1 MTKNILVFCS
11 ILLLVLSVSLGLAG
25 CGRGSA
31 VSAQEIAS
39 NAISNSA
46 EVTTVKFDTSM
57 SMDLEVTGGSDP
69 GKMTMS
75 GDAVGSMDLADMEM
89 QMSINADM
97 AFPGSDGD
105 MHVEQDMYYT
115 GGWLYMR
122 MSLPGEGDQWGK
134 QQISEDV
141 WMSDNPLDQ
150 QLEFLETAFEVTK
163 LGTEKVDGVDCY
175 IIQVT
180 PDMDALSNWLQ
191 SQQQNTGLDIGSMDL
206 SKILKS
212 YSVKEWISKDAY
224 LPIKVDINASLEIT
238 PQDMGETPES
248 ANMDKM
254 TMNVGEQVKYYDYG
268 KPVTIQLPP
277 EAQNAEEMPSGY

>member
-150 QLEFLETAFEVTK
+150 QLAFLETAFEVTN
-163 LGTEKVDGVDCY
+163 LGTEKVDGVNCY
-175 IIQVT
+175 IIKVT

>member
-1 MTKNILVFCS
+1 MTKNILMVCS
-11 ILLLVLSVSLGLAG
+11 ILLLVLIMSLGLAG
-25 CGRGSA
+25 CGGG
-31 VSAQEIAS
+31 VSAEEITL
-39 NAISNSA
+39 NAISTSA
-46 EVTTVKFDTSM
+46 ELTTVKFEMSM
-57 SMDLEVTGGSDP
+57 AMDLEVTGGSDP
-69 GKMTMS
+69 GKFTMS
-75 GDAVGSMDLADMEM
+75 GDSAGSMDLTDMEM
-89 QMSINADM
+89 QMSIIANM

-105 MHVEQDMYYT
+105 MQIEEDMYFT

-122 MSLPGEGDQWGK
+122 MSMPGEDDQWIK
-134 QQISEDV
+134 QEISEDV

-180 PDMDALSNWLQ
+180 PDMNALSNWLQ
-191 SQQQNTGLDIGSMDL
+191 SQQENTGLDIESMDL

-224 LPIKVDINASLEIT
+224 LPIKIDINASLEIE
-238 PQDMGETPES
+238 PQDMDETPES
-248 ANMDKM
+248 ANMNKM
-254 TMNVGEQVKYYDYG
+254 TMNVNEQVKYYDYG
-268 KPVTIQLPP
+268 KPITIQLPP